1 VQDVLLSFLQ
11 IALPVVGMLVAGYF
25 TYKANQ
31 EKGRLE
37 REIAERR
44 LEHDALL
51 AQRGQEQEEQEEQEE
66 RERTQRETELA
77 QLRELREWLAKEVH
91 RLREELADCYE
102 KHEDITSLKTEN
114 RILEYK
120 RGALQQ
126 MLEAQQAVL
135 EEEKR
140 QVAEFTKV
148 LADTAAQI
156 AEKEQTITALREKR
170 SEHWLSL
177 QQKSAEVDQLRHRL
191 NWYEDGWLDTKPLG
205 PLFPR
210 EDNGEEVEE
219 TGEGEQHE

>member
-1 VQDVLLSFLQ
+1 
-11 IALPVVGMLVAGYF
+11 
-25 TYKANQ
+25 
-31 EKGRLE
+31 
-37 REIAERR
+37 
-44 LEHDALL
+44 
-51 AQRGQEQEEQEEQEE
+51 
-66 RERTQRETELA
+66 
-77 QLRELREWLAKEVH
+77 
-91 RLREELADCYE
+91 
-102 KHEDITSLKTEN
+102 
-114 RILEYK
+114 
-120 RGALQQ
+120 